1 MFDAEPETVN
11 RYEKCIENSKRVNW
25 EIDRDIIRDRRFDLN
40 HKYLPD
46 GLSLAAEFSTLSDAE
61 RRYMSQIQGRTYANV
76 FGLVERF
83 INAKILELSKERWLG
98 DQTELEALVNFSAEE
113 IKHQAL
119 FRKIEAMTAEA
130 MPAGYS
136 FTADPNN
143 VADAVLKASTWAVL
157 ALTLDI
163 ELFTQKHYR
172 ESIDGDESLS
182 PLWKDVFLFHWK
194 EESQHAILDEL
205 ELRRADANLTQAER
219 DQAVNEFIALVA
231 AVDGI
236 LKDQAAADAVYFV
249 NTAGRDFSPFEAA
262 AVEAQILK
270 AYRWQY
276 IFSGAE
282 HPHFLKVMTE
292 LCSDEQ
298 MGRIGAALAGLK

>member
-1 MFDAEPETVN
+1 MFDSAPETVN
-11 RYEKCIENSKRVNW
+11 RYEKCIEVSKRVNW
-25 EIDRDIIRDRRFDLN
+25 EIDRDIIRNRKFDLN

-46 GLSLAAEFSTLSDAE
+46 GLSLAPEFITLSDDEA
-61 RRYMSQIQGRTYANV
+61 RFMSQVQGRTYANI

-83 INAKILELSKERWLG
+83 INAKMLELSEDRRLG
-98 DQTELEALVNFSAEE
+98 DQTELEALVNFSKEE

-119 FRKIEAMTAEA
+119 FRKIETMTADA
-130 MPAGYS
+130 MPEGYR
-136 FTADPNN
+136 FAADPNE
-143 VADAVLKASTWAVL
+143 VAGAVLNASTWAVL

-172 ESIDGDESLS
+172 ESIEADDSLS

-194 EESQHAILDEL
+194 EESQHAIIDEL
-205 ELRRADANLTQAER
+205 ELRRENAKLSEPDR
-219 DQAVNEFIALVA
+219 DKAVDEFIALVG

-236 LKDQAAADAVYFV
+236 LKMQAASDAAYFV
-249 NTAGRDFSPFEAA
+249 NSVRRDFTVYEIC
-262 AVEAQILK
+262 EIEKQLLK

-292 LCSDEQ
+292 LCSKSQ
-298 MGRIGAALAGLK
+298 MARIGAALASIK